1 MPTEYTDRTV
11 PENLEDAIRSCVE
24 ECCGNTFYEVGIKLS
39 QFSYLL
45 TAGNRSSTVTAQ
57 EMCLYLDTLTSLL
70 ESLSHLEGHTVAFP
84 EQPIQVRSI
93 ATSPTGILVFY
104 AEFAIDRMPKLWGID
119 KQKIAF
125 NTQVCLGEDAT
136 GIFVVGG
143 RTPTYLEAEHIQ
155 HLLAMPFGSDGNQ
168 YLRQQVFRYAVPHNR
183 ELPDCDRNGRRYPY
197 LGVYQA
203 EMPTTGRT
211 TITGRV
217 SSPHSNIQEVE
228 RTTAEASEA
237 PQHVNIMHV
246 DRNFRRIDEASP
258 EPTGPISTDLEVLEY
273 LRNRHNA
280 EPTEGTDPFRYAEST
295 YRRNSRAMTPH
306 AATPEQ
312 AERGM
317 DVVSEPE
324 PLTPPWVR
332 QTFPSMDTPELRRS
346 IIEAAHNE
354 SVRLQQ
360 IGPNVRY
367 VELTDEL
374 REGVAR
380 AVSCVIPDCEESQAP
395 SQENCAETPVP
406 ILQERSSTTDVSDL
420 SPSNTFS
427 SRIIR
432 LVNRVRAP

>member
-11 PENLEDAIRSCVE
+11 PENLKDAIRSCVE

-84 EQPIQVRSI
+84 EQPIQVRSM

-168 YLRQQVFRYAVPHNR
+168 YLRQQVFRYAVPHSR
-183 ELPDCDRNGRRYPY
+183 ELPDCDRNGRRYPSP
-197 LGVYQA
+197 GVYQA

-217 SSPHSNIQEVE
+217 SSPHSNIREVE

-246 DRNFRRIDEASP
+246 DRNFRRTDEASPEPIDLRYTGLEGISSSRGP
-258 EPTGPISTDLEVLEY
+258 EPTGPISTDLEGLEY
-273 LRNRHNA
+273 LRNRYNA
-280 EPTEGTDPFRYAEST
+280 EQTEHDVS
-295 YRRNSRAMTPH
+295 
-306 AATPEQ
+306 
-312 AERGM
+312 
-317 DVVSEPE
+317 VVSEPE
-324 PLTPPWVR
+324 PSTPPWVR

-346 IIEAAHNE
+346 ILAAAHNE

-360 IGPNVRY
+360 IEPNVRY

-374 REGVAR
+374 REDVAR

-420 SPSNTFS
+420 SPSSTFS

-432 LVNRVRAP
+432 LVNLVRAP